1 MLCYNHICITAK
13 GGFIHA
19 RPAERKNR
27 YYHRRQQRD
36 RAGNRR
42 PVRLGRSKR
51 RHRRKERRTA
61 SACEGSEYI
70 VGEVDAPDNPEE
82 LLRTALDRF
91 GGLDILVCC
100 AGTALRDKSL
110 DMSIED
116 WERVMRVNL
125 TAPMELSRVC
135 IRHFIKQDHG
145 KIVYVSSN
153 AGRHVNMGASPSY
166 GASKAGLLYLTR
178 HFATEFSK
186 NHIYVNAVLPGPV
199 ETELS
204 KTWTPEHRAEVM
216 ANLPVGRL
224 GQPEDIANSILFL
237 ASSMSDYITGACVS
251 ANGGRNMD

>member
-1 MLCYNHICITAK
+1 MQDLLKGKSAIIT
-13 GGFIHA
+13 GGSSGIG
-19 RPAERKNR
+19 
-27 YYHRRQQRD
+27 
-36 RAGNRR
+36 RATAILFASEGAD
-42 PVRLGRSKR
+42 VVIGG
-51 RHRRKERRTA
+51 RKEAGLRRVREEIQA
-61 SACEGSEYI
+61 MGRGRCEYV
-70 VGEVDAPDNPEE
+70 VGDVDAPDNPET
-82 LLRTALDRF
+82 LLRTALESF

-110 DMSIED
+110 DMTMED

-135 IRHFIKQDHG
+135 IRHFIGQDHG

-224 GQPEDIANSILFL
+224 GQPEDIAMSILFL
-237 ASSMSDYITGACVS
+237 ASSMSDYITGACVC

>member
-1 MLCYNHICITAK
+1 MQDLLKGKTAIIT
-13 GGFIHA
+13 GGSSGIGRATAVLFA
-19 RPAERKNR
+19 AEGA
-27 YYHRRQQRD
+27 D
-36 RAGNRR
+36 VVIG
-42 PVRLGRSKR
+42 G
-51 RHRRKERRTA
+51 RKEDSLRRVKEEILTMGGGR
-61 SACEGSEYI
+61 CDYV
-70 VGEVDAPDNPEE
+70 VGDVDSPDNPEN
-82 LLRTALDRF
+82 LLRTALDCF

-237 ASSMSDYITGACVS
+237 SSSMSDYITGACVC

>member
-1 MLCYNHICITAK
+1 MQDLLKGKTAIIT
-13 GGFIHA
+13 GGSSGIGRATAVLFASEGANVVIGG
-19 RPAERKNR
+19 RSAERLRLVKEEIEAA
-27 YYHRRQQRD
+27 RR
-36 RAGNRR
+36 G
-42 PVRLGRSKR
+42 
-51 RHRRKERRTA
+51 H
-61 SACEGSEYI
+61 CEYI

-237 ASSMSDYITGACVS
+237 ASSMSDYITGACVC

>member
-1 MLCYNHICITAK
+1 MQDLLKGKTAIIT
-13 GGFIHA
+13 GGNSGIG
-19 RPAERKNR
+19 
-27 YYHRRQQRD
+27 
-36 RAGNRR
+36 RATAVLFATEGAD
-42 PVRLGRSKR
+42 VVIGG
-51 RHRRKERRTA
+51 RKEDSLRRVKEEILTMGRGR
-61 SACEGSEYI
+61 CEYV
-70 VGEVDAPDNPEE
+70 VGDVDSPENPEN
-82 LLRTALDRF
+82 LLRTALDCF

-116 WERVMRVNL
+116 WDRVMRVNL

-224 GQPEDIANSILFL
+224 GRPEDIANSILFL
-237 ASSMSDYITGACVS
+237 ASWMSDYIAGACVF
-251 ANGGRNMD
+251 ANGGGHMV